1 MERNLKIEKTFF
13 RKRHGEVKPHR
24 KVILEKVEE
33 DAYLVKEYSWSNT
46 ESTWYPMFGTAYF
59 NGEETVET
67 GRVRIRKDKD
77 IDRYFELCVKY
88 EHFKYITE

>member
-67 GRVRIRKDKD
+67 GKVRFRKDKD